1 MKPDLD
7 GSTVCRLLRGDPTL
21 GRIPLGLIT
30 ALDDD
35 ASRLEGLRAGA
46 DDFVAEPCRREEL
59 RARVRTIASLNRF
72 RSIAEHRVRFD
83 QRCESSPRAIG
94 LADAVGGVSDANPA
108 AKVLLAIEPA
118 RGTVRTALAVC
129 FDSGGSGGGA
139 GRHQSGAGRRPH
151 VRPVRYQPGFWA
163 RHAGLRAGGTG

>member
-46 DDFVAEPCRREEL
+46 DDFVAEPRRGG
-59 RARVRTIASLNRF
+59 RNCGPVSG
-72 RSIAEHRVRFD
+72 RSHR
-83 QRCESSPRAIG
+83 
-94 LADAVGGVSDANPA
+94 
-108 AKVLLAIEPA
+108 
-118 RGTVRTALAVC
+118 
-129 FDSGGSGGGA
+129 
-139 GRHQSGAGRRPH
+139 
-151 VRPVRYQPGFWA
+151 
-163 RHAGLRAGGTG
+163 